1 MSNIVIC
8 EISALGH
15 INPMLNLASQ
25 MVSSGHVVFFY
36 TTNRYEKKIIEKE
49 GIIFKDIGENF
60 RILDDI
66 LAQEGG
72 SLRFLFEQANI
83 GMESLEYLL
92 ESIRSDSPDCLIF
105 DFMCVWGKLIAE
117 ILKIKSI
124 SFFPSFVLNMD
135 DMRKGHISSGNE
147 NQIKKYFDSFTRK
160 CKLVSQEYGI
170 KEIGFE
176 NLFFNDSEL
185 NIVCTTRSFQPN
197 AERIDNKFVFI
208 GPLFNNSVK
217 LVDQKKKQ
225 IYISMGTVYGK
236 KDIFLIRS
244 WIETFGR
251 IDYKVILIGEEK
263 FIVENFEIP
272 QNFEIHEYIDQ
283 TKILSESMLFI
294 TNGGF
299 NSVSEA
305 IASEVPMIVI
315 PQGADNFSVA
325 SRVSELRI
333 GEMLLQKKLNKELL
347 YEKAMKLI
355 RRENMD
361 LDMLSELGN
370 EFRGMSEK
378 NNAVNVIK
386 DYIQKK

>member
-8 EISALGH
+8 EIPALGH

-25 MVSSGHVVFFY
+25 MVSAGHVVFFY
-36 TTNRYEKKIIEKE
+36 TTNRYEKIIVEKE
-49 GIIFKDIGENF
+49 GIIFKDIGKNF

-83 GMESLEYLL
+83 GMASLEYLL

-105 DFMCVWGKLIAE
+105 DFMCVWGKQIAE

-135 DMRKGHISSGNE
+135 DMRKGHISGGNE
-147 NQIKKYFDSFTRK
+147 NQIKKYLNSFTCK

-197 AERIDNKFVFI
+197 AEKIDNKFVFV
-208 GPLFNNSVK
+208 GPFFNNPVK

-236 KDIFLIRS
+236 KDNFLIYS
-244 WIETFGR
+244 WIETFGG
-251 IDYKVILIGEEK
+251 IDYKVILIGEKK
-263 FIVENFEIP
+263 FIVENFEVP
-272 QNFEIHEYIDQ
+272 QNFEIYEYVNQIE
-283 TKILSESMLFI
+283 ILSESMLFI

-305 IASEVPMIVI
+305 IASEIPMIVI
-315 PQGADNFSVA
+315 PQGADNYSVA

-333 GEMLLQKKLNKELL
+333 GEVLLQKNLNKELL

-355 RRENMD
+355 RRENID
-361 LDMLSELGN
+361 LDMLSMLGK
-370 EFRGMSEK
+370 EFRCTAEK
-378 NNAVNVIK
+378 NNAVKVIK
-386 DYIQKK
+386 EYIQKE